1 MGYEKEAKWYDRVP
15 DSKRFSLTLYL
26 LRNNLIGIKR
36 IKDERFTQ
44 CAVIISSKMKLARNL
59 KWIFTISILMFFI
72 LNPLIYKIN
81 FNIIIYFCLVDFFCV
96 LEETKNSKWI
106 YISYIILKKTIC
118 LNKLK
123 VMNESRIFLNLNI
136 NLLNYSIV

>member
-1 MGYEKEAKWYDRVP
+1 MPASKQVLITIEMYMNCANYGLQKRSKMIRP
-15 DSKRFSLTLYL
+15 CTRLKRFSLTLYL

-106 YISYIILKKTIC
+106 YISYIILKK
-118 LNKLK
+118 KLS
-123 VMNESRIFLNLNI
+123 V
-136 NLLNYSIV
+136 